1 MSSERFR
8 KERKKN
14 RGVGEETELGDTHK
28 IFYRKK
34 LEKYLIWLKK
44 TGGGEDDRGKNE
56 INERKEN

>member
-44 TGGGEDDRGKNE
+44 TGGGEDDRGKNK
-56 INERKEN
+56 R